1 MHRKICADVG
11 GGQRT
16 RNSLGQRYENKLL
29 NFRKQADKRLGDEA
43 ETLNMEAERRL
54 SVEVDKEDVH
64 GVTETSGGEVNG
76 MPPEFEIF
84 KVKLNVNIFSNLD
97 SNLL

>member
-1 MHRKICADVG
+1 MHCKICADVG

-64 GVTETSGGEVNG
+64 GVTETSGEVNG
-76 MPPEFEIF
+76 IVPEFEIF
-84 KVKLNVNIFSNLD
+84 KVKLNVNI
-97 SNLL
+97 